1 MLARAGRAAQTYGPF
16 LVVVLVA
23 GLLASPSANDFFQF
37 WWAGHLIAIGRSP
50 YDPAA
55 WSAALAYGP
64 AAGAVAHNCLAPD
77 AAACLW
83 IYPPWTAWMFAPSGA
98 LGPEAGIAVQRVALL
113 SALALG
119 GVLWVRAA
127 RATDANVAPL
137 LVALAASAPFVRD
150 VVTGH
155 FEGVLLIGLFL
166 LATGLRETR
175 TWRIVASA
183 LLLALKPHL
192 FLALPPL
199 VLVWLVSRRAYRGL
213 AVTMLSLAALAIAG
227 FASDPSAWPAL
238 VGRFTAKQE
247 LADGT
252 TWGFAAAIAGPGAP
266 AVGAI
271 LVVVALVAA
280 VLAWR
285 WARSPDR
292 AAVLVGAGS
301 ALSLAV
307 APYLQS
313 YDLVLLFP
321 AVALALATLRRPAAV
336 VAAAV
341 VIAATWLAYVL
352 ELSGDPRAFAGAM
365 PAVTL
370 VALALGVRPRLATTL
385 RPA

>member
-1 MLARAGRAAQTYGPF
+1 MLARARRAARTYGPF

-64 AAGAVAHNCLAPD
+64 AAGAVAHNCVAPD

-83 IYPPWTAWMFAPSGA
+83 IYPPWTAWLFAPTGA
-98 LGPEAGIAVQRVALL
+98 LSPEAGIAIQRIALL
-113 SALALG
+113 SALAIG

-127 RATDANVAPL
+127 RATDASVAPL

-155 FEGVLLIGLFL
+155 FEGLLLIGLFL
-166 LATGLRETR
+166 LATGLRDTQ
-175 TWRIVASA
+175 TWRVLAGA

-192 FLALPPL
+192 FLALAPL
-199 VLVWLVSRRAYRGL
+199 VGVWLVSRRAYRAL
-213 AVTMLSLAALAIAG
+213 AVTTLALGALAVAG

-238 VGRFTAKQE
+238 VGRSTAKQE
-247 LADGT
+247 LAGGS
-252 TWGFAAAIAGPGAP
+252 TWGFAGAVAGPAAP
-266 AVGAI
+266 AVAAI

-285 WARSPDR
+285 GSRPPDR

-301 ALSLAV
+301 ALSLGV
-307 APYLQS
+307 TPYLQS
-313 YDLVLLFP
+313 YDVVLLFP
-321 AVALALATLRRPAAV
+321 AVAVAFAMLPRPAAV
-336 VAAAV
+336 VAAAF

-352 ELSGDPRAFAGAM
+352 ELSGDPRAFAGAL

-370 VALALGVRPRLATTL
+370 VALALSVRPRLATTL